1 VGNRKIKKVE
11 KIKLFKM
18 NKYSKLNK
26 EELLEVCKIIHPDTQ
41 WKFFQV
47 VDEEGNNHEFIG
59 DDESILQFN
68 LLEDETDELRFYYKG
83 DIDGDLFDIGED
95 MVRNS
100 EDKINDYLYR
110 LINKNQEVE
119 NENFSGDDYNF
130 TVDEIK
136 TRFVNEQGADK
147 FTKLEELEVQIE
159 AHKELK
165 TKLEKL
171 DKNLVNWR

>member
-26 EELLEVCKIIHPDTQ
+26 EELLEVCKIIHPD
-41 WKFFQV
+41 
-47 VDEEGNNHEFIG
+47 
-59 DDESILQFN
+59 N

-171 DKNLVNWR
+171 DKNLVKTSKEKSLIEKSILAVSLKK